1 MSKKKSYTA
10 EEVEEIKRLA
20 ERYAATMSNWY
31 QLRAEID
38 SGLLL
43 EHLDKYRDIFEMEI
57 KKLKRAKKL
66 IKEYENKL
74 LE

>member
-10 EEVEEIKRLA
+10 GEVEEIKRLA
-20 ERYAATMSNWY
+20 ERYAAAMSNWY